1 MLEFR
6 TQGFNGYSVKYSPFF
21 DSRIA
26 VATSANFGLV
36 GNGRLYILGLTAN
49 GIVAEKWFDTQD
61 SLFDSTWSEAHES
74 QLLTAGGD
82 GSVKLFD
89 INVPNFP
96 IASWQEH
103 AREVFAVSWNLVS
116 KDTFLSSSWDGTIK
130 IWNPNSEASITTLPT
145 HSCTYSASFSPHSP
159 SVLSSV
165 SSDSHLRVFDL
176 RTPASAS
183 NHLTMSVPIHQPP
196 KARMGHA
203 PGVGVAPAEAL
214 THDWNKYRDTIVA
227 TAGVDRVIRTFDI
240 RMPQQGPVAVLPGHE
255 YAVRKL
261 SWSPHLSDILLSASY
276 DMTCR
281 VWTDGSAMGV
291 GSVKQ
296 ENMLEDPMFY
306 GGGREMGR
314 MGRHTEFVTGV
325 DWCLFG
331 AEGWCASTGWDE
343 RVMVWDCRAIMQ

>member
-6 TQGFNGYSVKYSPFF
+6 TQGYNGYSVKYSPFF

-26 VATSANFGLV
+26 VAASANFGLV
-36 GNGRLYILGLTAN
+36 GNGRLYILGLTPN
-49 GIVAEKWFDTQD
+49 GIVAEKHFDTQD
-61 SLFDSTWSEAHES
+61 SLFDTSWSESNEN

-89 INVPNFP
+89 VNVPQFP
-96 IASWQEH
+96 VQSWSEH
-103 AREVFAVSWNLVS
+103 AREVFSVHWNLVS

-130 IWNPNSEASITTLPT
+130 IWNPNAPASITTLPT
-145 HSCTYSASFSPHSP
+145 HSCTYSAAFSPHSP
-159 SVLSSV
+159 SILSSV
-165 SSDSHLRVFDL
+165 SSDSHLRIFDL
-176 RTPASAS
+176 RTPASAA
-183 NHLTMSVPIHQPP
+183 NHLTLNVPIHTPP
-196 KARMGHA
+196 KPRMGAAA
-203 PGVGVAPAEAL
+203 PVGIAPSEAL
-214 THDWNKYRDTIVA
+214 TQDWNKYRDTIIA

-240 RMPQQGPVAVLPGHE
+240 RAPGQGPLAVLPGHE
-255 YAVRKL
+255 YAVRRL
-261 SWSPHLSDILLSASY
+261 TWSPHLSDILLSASY

-291 GSVKQ
+291 PGQ
-296 ENMLEDPMFY
+296 DAMMEPQNMMN

-325 DWCLFG
+325 DWCMFG

-343 RVMVWDCRAIMQ
+343 RVLVWDARGIMQ